1 MTLFSDGSTNWVT
14 PSNVELEWADQT
26 SVILEIQPGSPN
38 TTTHSTVIL
47 SFISCSSKWSPSN
60 SFSRRN
66 PSANLSS
73 SFQAYLAHLL
83 SLTDAECR
91 KSYYVLRFIPSTL
104 FLHPFFRRN
113 AFSAFR
119 DLIQLY
125 QYPLLVW
132 DHTKRTPLSHIHSCL
147 RNVSSL
153 ASNRPHVGLYP
164 RQQF

>member
-119 DLIQLY
+119 DLIQSISVS
-125 QYPLLVW
+125 P
-132 DHTKRTPLSHIHSCL
+132 PCL
-147 RNVSSL
+147 RPYKTD
-153 ASNRPHVGLYP
+153 AIIAYTFMFTKC
-164 RQQF
+164 QQSGK